1 MHLERDDQPETYL
14 DSGEYEL
21 EEPGVELDVDK
32 FKQDVDKNFAKI
44 QVNDLL
50 QPDLL
55 RIFQG
60 YVSLSTLRL
69 STLPYY
75 TMLLQRIRIIVGE
88 NAGFEP
94 GTSVQEVLCATNA
107 PPHLHQSVLFHNIQ
121 MNFSKNILS

>member
-50 QPDLL
+50 QTVFFKSFSGVDFPLYPE
-55 RIFQG
+55 IF
-60 YVSLSTLRL
+60 
-69 STLPYY
+69 
-75 TMLLQRIRIIVGE
+75 LQ
-88 NAGFEP
+88 
-94 GTSVQEVLCATNA
+94 
-107 PPHLHQSVLFHNIQ
+107 
-121 MNFSKNILS
+121 

>member
-50 QPDLL
+50 QTVFLK
-55 RIFQG
+55 IFFRG
-60 YVSLSTLRL
+60 
-69 STLPYY
+69 
-75 TMLLQRIRIIVGE
+75 I
-88 NAGFEP
+88 
-94 GTSVQEVLCATNA
+94 
-107 PPHLHQSVLFHNIQ
+107 
-121 MNFSKNILS
+121 FSSQP

>member
-50 QPDLL
+50 QTVFL
-55 RIFQG
+55 
-60 YVSLSTLRL
+60 
-69 STLPYY
+69 
-75 TMLLQRIRIIVGE
+75 
-88 NAGFEP
+88 
-94 GTSVQEVLCATNA
+94 
-107 PPHLHQSVLFHNIQ
+107 
-121 MNFSKNILS
+121 